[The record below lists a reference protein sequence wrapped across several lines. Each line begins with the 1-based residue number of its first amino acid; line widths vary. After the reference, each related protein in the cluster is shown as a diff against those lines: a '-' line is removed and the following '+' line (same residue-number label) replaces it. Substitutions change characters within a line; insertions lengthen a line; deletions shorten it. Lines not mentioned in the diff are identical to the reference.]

1 MMSQRTVSWLITSV
15 IIAGVFSPALS
26 AQEVTD
32 TVRVTIIGTVVDQ
45 VTQRPLEGVEVR
57 IAELDLVIQSDG
69 GGQFTLRNL
78 PLGTYDMV
86 LEAEGYRSISGPL
99 QVIREGSFAVSMS
112 SLGRVAPGES
122 GRVTGV
128 VREQES
134 GDPLEG
140 VEVTAEGTRLLHI
153 TNDRGRFVFPRV
165 APGQYTLNFHR
176 LGYADRARQI
186 DVDADQILTLGVE
199 MGVEPIE
206 LEPISVT
213 VEAKSLA
220 LDLAGFYDRRDASP
234 GFFISREQIEER
246 RPVNTT
252 DLFDGLPGVKV
263 VRAGITRR
271 VLLSGS
277 RAISLVQR
285 PDDCNPAV
293 WLDGQLVHHAGPGD
307 TAWVDRLVG
316 PGEIAG
322 VEIYHRASRI
332 PVRYNV
338 GGACGVIVFW
348 TR

>member
-1 MMSQRTVSWLITSV
+1 MV
-15 IIAGVFSPALS
+15 AGALSPPLS

-32 TVRVTIIGTVVDQ
+32 TVRVTITGTVVDELAR
-45 VTQRPLEGVEVR
+45 RPLEGVEVR
-57 IAELDLVIQSDG
+57 LPELDLVVHSSA
-69 GGQFTLRNL
+69 GGQFTLRDL
-78 PLGTYDMV
+78 PLGTYEMV

-99 QVIREGSFAVSMS
+99 QVIREGSFTVAMS
-112 SLGRVAPGES
+112 STGRAAAGES
-122 GRVTGV
+122 GRVTGE

-134 GDPLEG
+134 GDPLVG
-140 VEVTAEGTRLLHI
+140 VEVTAEGTRLLQV
-153 TNDRGRFVFPRV
+153 TNAGGHFVFPVV

-176 LGYADRARQI
+176 LGYADRAQEI
-186 DVDADQILTLGVE
+186 DVEADQILTLEVE

-220 LDLAGFYDRRDASP
+220 LELAGFYDRRDANP

-246 RPVNTT
+246 MPVNTT
-252 DLFDGLPGVKV
+252 DLFEGLPGVKV
-263 VRAGITRR
+263 IREFITRR
-271 VLLSGS
+271 VVLTGS
-277 RAISLVQR
+277 RAISLIQR
-285 PDDCNPAV
+285 QDDCNPAV
-293 WLDGQLVHHAGPGD
+293 WLDGQLIHQAGPGD
-307 TAWVDRLVG
+307 TAWVDRLIN

-322 VEIYHRASRI
+322 VEVYHRASRI